1 MTEKQKSF
9 VKGAAILGIAGLIV
23 KVIGAVFR
31 IPLVNAVGTE
41 GMGYYNVAYPVYAL
55 LLVISTAGIPTAI
68 SKMVSERAAVGDY
81 TAAHNTFRVALR
93 LLILVGV
100 FSSAVMFAASTWIAN
115 SIVLQPK
122 GTLSLMAISP
132 ALFFVAALSAYRGY
146 FQGMQLMAPTALS
159 QVIEQVGKLIFG
171 LYLAYLWMPAGPE
184 YGAAGALVGVSISE
198 VCALVYMMGMYRR
211 RKREIMRAVDKG
223 RLGRGDLKPKPI
235 VKKLLLIAIP
245 VTLGGCVMP
254 IVASID
260 SVIILRSLL
269 EIGASQQ
276 AAASMYGMLTGVVNP
291 LINMPAVL
299 SLALA
304 MSLVPS
310 ISESLAQR
318 DPVRLKTKASF
329 GFKLAIFIGLPA
341 SFGFAVLA
349 GPIIHMLF
357 RTIVQTEFELSVSL
371 LQILSLGVLFLT
383 LVQSMTGVL
392 QGLGKPA
399 LPVIGLGIGAVVKV
413 FVSIWLI
420 RDPDINIA
428 GAVIG
433 TMCCYAI
440 AAVIDVA
447 FVIKNVKLRLSLPN
461 HILKPG
467 IATALMGGVAILV
480 YRMVSVYSNTL
491 GVLAAILLAI
501 LVYGLALSIMHAI
514 TKEEM
519 SLMPGGGRMG
529 RLMRRARLWKD

>member
-68 SKMVSERAAVGDY
+68 SKMVSEKVAVGDY
-81 TAAHNTFRVALR
+81 TAAHNTFRVAFR
-93 LLILVGV
+93 LLILVGL
-100 FSSAVMFAASTWIAN
+100 FTSAIMFAASTWIAN
-115 SIVLQPK
+115 NIVLQPK

-132 ALFFVAALSAYRGY
+132 ALFFVAVLSAYRGY
-146 FQGMQLMAPTALS
+146 FQGMQLMAPTAVT
-159 QVIEQVGKLIFG
+159 QVIEQVGKLFFG

-198 VCALVYMMGMYRR
+198 VCALVYIMGMYRR
-211 RKREIMRAVDKG
+211 RKREIMRTVDKR
-223 RLGRGDLKPKPI
+223 RLGGKDQKSKAT

-318 DPVRLKTKASF
+318 DLKQLKTKAAF

-341 SFGFAVLA
+341 AFGFALLA

-357 RTIVQTEFELSVSL
+357 RSIVQTEFDLSVSL

-383 LVQSMTGVL
+383 LVQSMTGVM
-392 QGLGKPA
+392 QGLGKPS
-399 LPVIGLGIGAVVKV
+399 LPVIGLAAGAVVKV

-420 RDPDINIA
+420 RDPDINIV
-428 GAVIG
+428 GAVVG

-440 AAVIDVA
+440 AAIMDVA
-447 FVIKNVKLRLSLPN
+447 FVIKNVKLRLSLPD
-461 HILKPG
+461 HILKPV
-467 IATALMGGVAILV
+467 IATALMGGVAVLV
-480 YRMVSVYSNTL
+480 YRTVAVYSNTL

-501 LVYGLALSIMHAI
+501 LVYGLALSFMHAI

-529 RLMRRARLWKD
+529 RLMRRTRLR

>member
-1 MTEKQKSF
+1 MTDKQKSF
-9 VKGAAILGIAGLIV
+9 VQGAAILGIAGLIV

-68 SKMVSERAAVGDY
+68 SKMVSEKAAVGDY
-81 TAAHNTFRVALR
+81 TAAYNTFRVAFR
-93 LLILVGV
+93 LLLLVGA
-100 FSSAVMFAASTWIAN
+100 FTAAIMFAASTWIAH

-132 ALFFVAALSAYRGY
+132 ALFFVALLSAYRGY
-146 FQGMQLMAPTALS
+146 FQGMQLMAPTAIT
-159 QVIEQVGKLIFG
+159 QVIEQVGKLAFG
-171 LYLAYLWMPAGPE
+171 LYLAYQWMPAGPE
-184 YGAAGALVGVSISE
+184 YGAAGALVGVSVSE
-198 VCALVYMMGMYRR
+198 VCALVYIMGMYGR
-211 RKREIMRAVDKG
+211 RKRDFLRAVDPG
-223 RLGRGDLKPKPI
+223 RLGRGNLASNAT

-260 SVIILRSLL
+260 SVIILRNLL
-269 EIGASQQ
+269 AIGASQQ

-318 DPVRLKTKASF
+318 DAGQLKTKAAF

-341 SFGFAVLA
+341 SFGFALLA

-357 RTIVQTEFELSVSL
+357 RTIVNTEFELSVSL
-371 LQILSLGVLFLT
+371 LQILSMGVLFLT
-383 LVQSMTGVL
+383 LVQSMTGVM

-399 LPVIGLGIGAVVKV
+399 LPVVGLAIGAGVKV

-420 RDPDINIA
+420 RDPDVNIA

-440 AAVIDVA
+440 AAFMDIV
-447 FVIKNVKLRLSLPN
+447 FVIRNVKFRLSLAD
-461 HILKPG
+461 HILKPA
-467 IATALMGGVAILV
+467 IATAMMGGVAVLV
-480 YRMVSVYSNTL
+480 YRAVAGFSNTL
-491 GVLAAILLAI
+491 GVLAAMLLAI
-501 LVYGLALSIMHAI
+501 LVYGLALSFMHAI

-519 SLMPGGGRMG
+519 GLMPGGGRM
-529 RLMRRARLWKD
+529 RRIMRKARLWKD

>member
-1 MTEKQKSF
+1 
-9 VKGAAILGIAGLIV
+9 
-23 KVIGAVFR
+23 
-31 IPLVNAVGTE
+31 
-41 GMGYYNVAYPVYAL
+41 
-55 LLVISTAGIPTAI
+55 
-68 SKMVSERAAVGDY
+68 
-81 TAAHNTFRVALR
+81 
-93 LLILVGV
+93 
-100 FSSAVMFAASTWIAN
+100 MFAASTWIAH

-132 ALFFVAALSAYRGY
+132 ALFFVAVLSAYRGY
-146 FQGMQLMAPTALS
+146 FQGMQMMAPTAIT
-159 QVIEQVGKLIFG
+159 QVIEQVGKLAFG
-171 LYLAYLWMPAGPE
+171 LYLAYQWMPAGPE

-198 VCALVYMMGMYRR
+198 VCSLVYIMGTYRR
-211 RKREIMRAVDKG
+211 RKRDFLRAVDPG
-223 RLGRGDLKPKPI
+223 RLGRGNLASNAT

-260 SVIILRSLL
+260 SVIILRNLL
-269 EIGASQQ
+269 AIGASQQ

-318 DPVRLKTKASF
+318 DTGQLRTKAAF

-341 SFGFAVLA
+341 SLGFALLA

-357 RTIVQTEFELSVSL
+357 RTIVNTEFELSVSL
-371 LQILSLGVLFLT
+371 LQILSMGVLFLT
-383 LVQSMTGVL
+383 LVQSMTGVM

-399 LPVIGLGIGAVVKV
+399 LPVVGLVIGAGVKV

-440 AAVIDVA
+440 AAFMDIA
-447 FVIKNVKLRLSLPN
+447 FVIRNVKFRLSLTD
-461 HILKPG
+461 HILKPA
-467 IATALMGGVAILV
+467 IATALMGGVAVLV
-480 YRMVSVYSNTL
+480 YRSVAGFSNTL
-491 GVLAAILLAI
+491 GVLAAMLLAI
-501 LVYGLALSIMHAI
+501 LVYGLALSFMHAI

-519 SLMPGGGRMG
+519 GLMPGGGRM
-529 RLMRRARLWKD
+529 RRIMRKARLWKD